1 MNYTLYLRRS
11 TTNQNLSFEAQLTV
25 LTAYVTARSGTV
37 VATFE
42 ESESGKNDARPVLA
56 EAIAHAKK
64 TKSILLVKSIC
75 RLGRSLAKVC
85 SILDDDLNLEIS
97 DIPTGCPKMMLQMM
111 AMMADH
117 EGKMISTR
125 TKDALQVL
133 KANGKVLG
141 NPKLKE
147 VRQKSIQVRKNNATA
162 FKMRIRPIALRM
174 VADGCS
180 AAEVAKNL
188 NDLGIKTIRNQQ
200 WKSTNVSYLLNG
212 SFH

>member
-1 MNYTLYLRRS
+1 MNYVIYLRRS
-11 TTNQNLSFEAQLTV
+11 TTNQNLSFEAQLTI
-25 LTAYVTARSGTV
+25 LTAYTTARCGTV

-42 ESESGKNDARPVLA
+42 ESESGKNDARPILA
-56 EAIAHAKK
+56 EAIAYAKK
-64 TKSILLVKSIC
+64 TKSTLLVKSIC
-75 RLGRSLAKVC
+75 RLGRSLSKVC

-97 DIPTGCPKMMLQMM
+97 DIPTGSPKLMLQML

-117 EGKMISTR
+117 EGKMISIR
-125 TKDALQVL
+125 TKDALAVL

-141 NPKLKE
+141 NPNLNE
-147 VRQKSIQVRKNNATA
+147 ARQKSLEVRKCNANA

-188 NDLGIKTIRNQQ
+188 NDLGIKTVRNQL
-200 WKSTNVSYLLNG
+200 WKSTNISYLLN
-212 SFH
+212 

>member
-56 EAIAHAKK
+56 DAIAHAKK
-64 TKSILLVKSIC
+64 TKSTLLVKSIC

-141 NPKLKE
+141 NPKLNE

-200 WKSTNVSYLLNG
+200 WKSTNVSYLLN
-212 SFH
+212 

>member
-64 TKSILLVKSIC
+64 TKSTLLVKSIC

-200 WKSTNVSYLLNG
+200 WKSTNVSYLLN
-212 SFH
+212 

>member
-1 MNYTLYLRRS
+1 M
-11 TTNQNLSFEAQLTV
+11 TV

-64 TKSILLVKSIC
+64 TKSTLLVKSIC

-141 NPKLKE
+141 NPKLNE

-200 WKSTNVSYLLNG
+200 WKSTNVSYLLN
-212 SFH
+212 

>member
-1 MNYTLYLRRS
+1 MNYTIYCRRS
-11 TTNQNLSFEAQLTV
+11 TTNQNLSFEAQMAV
-25 LTAYVTARSGTV
+25 LTAYITVRSGIV
-37 VATFE
+37 LSTFQ

-56 EAIAHAKK
+56 EAIAYAKK
-64 TKSILLVKSIC
+64 TKSVLLVKSIC
-75 RLGRSLAKVC
+75 RLGRSLSKVC

-97 DIPTGCPKMMLQMM
+97 DIPTGSPKLMLQMM

-125 TKDALQVL
+125 TKDALAVL
-133 KANGKVLG
+133 KTNGKVLG
-141 NPKLKE
+141 NPNLKE
-147 VRQKSIQVRKNNATA
+147 SRQNSLKVSKCNANA

-188 NDLGIKTIRNQQ
+188 NDLGIKTVRNQL
-200 WKSTNVSYLLNG
+200 WKSTNISYLLN
-212 SFH
+212 

>member
-1 MNYTLYLRRS
+1 M
-11 TTNQNLSFEAQLTV
+11 TV
-25 LTAYVTARSGTV
+25 LTAYVTARCGVV

-56 EAIAHAKK
+56 EAIAYAKK
-64 TKSILLVKSIC
+64 TKSTLLVKSIC
-75 RLGRSLAKVC
+75 RLGRSLSKVC
-85 SILDDDLNLEIS
+85 SILDDDLNLEIT
-97 DIPTGCPKMMLQMM
+97 DIPTGSPKLMLQMM

-125 TKDALQVL
+125 TKDALAVL

-141 NPKLKE
+141 NPNLKE
-147 VRQKSIQVRKNNATA
+147 SRQNSLKVRKCNANA

-188 NDLGIKTIRNQQ
+188 NDLGIKTVRNQL
-200 WKSTNVSYLLNG
+200 WKSTNISYLLN
-212 SFH
+212 

>member
-200 WKSTNVSYLLNG
+200 WKSTNVSYLLN
-212 SFH
+212 

>member
-25 LTAYVTARSGTV
+25 LTAYVTARCGVV

-56 EAIAHAKK
+56 EAIAYAKK
-64 TKSILLVKSIC
+64 TKSTLLVKSIC
-75 RLGRSLAKVC
+75 RLGRSLSKVC
-85 SILDDDLNLEIS
+85 SILDDDLNLEIT
-97 DIPTGCPKMMLQMM
+97 DIPTGSPKMMLQMM

-125 TKDALQVL
+125 TKDALAVL
-133 KANGKVLG
+133 KTNGKVLG
-141 NPKLKE
+141 NPNLKE
-147 VRQKSIQVRKNNATA
+147 SRQNSLKVRKCNANA

-188 NDLGIKTIRNQQ
+188 NDLGIKTVRNQL
-200 WKSTNVSYLLNG
+200 WKSTNISYLLN
-212 SFH
+212 

>member
-25 LTAYVTARSGTV
+25 LTAYVTARCGVV

-56 EAIAHAKK
+56 EAIAYAKK
-64 TKSILLVKSIC
+64 TKSTLLVKSIC
-75 RLGRSLAKVC
+75 RLGRSLSKVC
-85 SILDDDLNLEIS
+85 SILDDDLNLEIT
-97 DIPTGCPKMMLQMM
+97 DIPTGSPKLMLQMM

-125 TKDALQVL
+125 TKDALAVL

-141 NPKLKE
+141 NPNLKE
-147 VRQKSIQVRKNNATA
+147 ARQNSLKVRKCNANA

-188 NDLGIKTIRNQQ
+188 NDLGIKTVRNQL
-200 WKSTNVSYLLNG
+200 WKSTNISYLLN
-212 SFH
+212 

>member
-25 LTAYVTARSGTV
+25 LTAYVTARCGVV

-56 EAIAHAKK
+56 EAIAYAKK
-64 TKSILLVKSIC
+64 TKSTLLVKSIC
-75 RLGRSLAKVC
+75 RLGRSLSKVC
-85 SILDDDLNLEIS
+85 SILDDDLNLEIT
-97 DIPTGCPKMMLQMM
+97 DIPTGSPKLMLQMM

-125 TKDALQVL
+125 TKDALAVL

-141 NPKLKE
+141 NPNLKE
-147 VRQKSIQVRKNNATA
+147 SRQNSLKVRKCNANA

-188 NDLGIKTIRNQQ
+188 NDLGIKTVRNQL
-200 WKSTNVSYLLNG
+200 WKSTNISYLLN
-212 SFH
+212 

>member
-25 LTAYVTARSGTV
+25 LTAYVTARCGVV

-56 EAIAHAKK
+56 EAIAYAKK
-64 TKSILLVKSIC
+64 TKSTLLVKSIC
-75 RLGRSLAKVC
+75 RLGRSLSKVC
-85 SILDDDLNLEIS
+85 SILDDDLNLEIT
-97 DIPTGCPKMMLQMM
+97 DIPTGSPKLMLQMM

-125 TKDALQVL
+125 TKDALAVL
-133 KANGKVLG
+133 KANGKFLG
-141 NPKLKE
+141 NPNLKE
-147 VRQKSIQVRKNNATA
+147 SRQNSLKVRKCNANA

-188 NDLGIKTIRNQQ
+188 NDLGIKTVRNQL
-200 WKSTNVSYLLNG
+200 WKSTNISYLLN
-212 SFH
+212 

>member
-25 LTAYVTARSGTV
+25 LTAYVTARCGVV

-42 ESESGKNDARPVLA
+42 ESESGKNDGRPVLA
-56 EAIAHAKK
+56 EAIAYAKK
-64 TKSILLVKSIC
+64 TKSTLLVKSIC
-75 RLGRSLAKVC
+75 RLGRSLSKVC
-85 SILDDDLNLEIS
+85 SILDDDLNLEIT
-97 DIPTGCPKMMLQMM
+97 DIPTGSPKLMLQMM

-125 TKDALQVL
+125 TKDALAVL
-133 KANGKVLG
+133 KTNGKVLG
-141 NPKLKE
+141 NPNLKE
-147 VRQKSIQVRKNNATA
+147 SRQNSLKVRKCNANA

-188 NDLGIKTIRNQQ
+188 NDLGIKTVRNQL
-200 WKSTNVSYLLNG
+200 WKSTNISYLLN
-212 SFH
+212 

>member
-1 MNYTLYLRRS
+1 M
-11 TTNQNLSFEAQLTV
+11 SFEAQLTV

-200 WKSTNVSYLLNG
+200 WKSTNVSYLLN
-212 SFH
+212 

>member
-1 MNYTLYLRRS
+1 
-11 TTNQNLSFEAQLTV
+11 
-25 LTAYVTARSGTV
+25 
-37 VATFE
+37 
-42 ESESGKNDARPVLA
+42 
-56 EAIAHAKK
+56 
-64 TKSILLVKSIC
+64 
-75 RLGRSLAKVC
+75 
-85 SILDDDLNLEIS
+85 
-97 DIPTGCPKMMLQMM
+97 MMLQMM

-117 EGKMISTR
+117 EGKMISSRTR
-125 TKDALQVL
+125 DALAVL

-200 WKSTNVSYLLNG
+200 WKSTNVSYLLN
-212 SFH
+212 

>member
-56 EAIAHAKK
+56 EAIAYAKK
-64 TKSILLVKSIC
+64 TKSTLLVKSIC

-117 EGKMISTR
+117 EGKMISSRTR
-125 TKDALQVL
+125 DALAVL

-200 WKSTNVSYLLNG
+200 WKSTNVSYLLN
-212 SFH
+212 

>member
-25 LTAYVTARSGTV
+25 LTAYVTARCGVV

-42 ESESGKNDARPVLA
+42 ERESGKNDGRPVLA
-56 EAIAHAKK
+56 EAIAYAKK
-64 TKSILLVKSIC
+64 TKSTLLVKSIC
-75 RLGRSLAKVC
+75 RLGRSLSKVC
-85 SILDDDLNLEIS
+85 SILDDDLNLEIT
-97 DIPTGCPKMMLQMM
+97 DIPTGSPKLMLQMM

-125 TKDALQVL
+125 TKDALAVL
-133 KANGKVLG
+133 KTNGKVLG
-141 NPKLKE
+141 NPNLKE
-147 VRQKSIQVRKNNATA
+147 SRQNSLKVRKCNANA

-188 NDLGIKTIRNQQ
+188 NDLGIKTVRNQL
-200 WKSTNVSYLLNG
+200 WKSTNISYLLN
-212 SFH
+212 

>member
-56 EAIAHAKK
+56 EAIAYAKK
-64 TKSILLVKSIC
+64 TKSTLLVKSIC

-200 WKSTNVSYLLNG
+200 WKSTNVSYLLN
-212 SFH
+212 

>member
-64 TKSILLVKSIC
+64 TKSTLLVKSIC

-117 EGKMISTR
+117 EGKMISSRTR
-125 TKDALQVL
+125 DALAVL

-200 WKSTNVSYLLNG
+200 WKSTNVSYLLN
-212 SFH
+212 

>member
-25 LTAYVTARSGTV
+25 LTAYVTARCGVV

-42 ESESGKNDARPVLA
+42 ESESGKNDARPILA
-56 EAIAHAKK
+56 EAIAYAKK
-64 TKSILLVKSIC
+64 TKSTLLVKSIC
-75 RLGRSLAKVC
+75 RLGRSLSKVC
-85 SILDDDLNLEIS
+85 SILDDDLNLEIT
-97 DIPTGCPKMMLQMM
+97 DIPTGSPKMMLQMM

-125 TKDALQVL
+125 TKDALAVL
-133 KANGKVLG
+133 KTNGKVLG
-141 NPKLKE
+141 NPNLKE
-147 VRQKSIQVRKNNATA
+147 SRQNSLKVRKCNANA

-188 NDLGIKTIRNQQ
+188 NDLGIKTVRNQL
-200 WKSTNVSYLLNG
+200 WKSTNISYLLN
-212 SFH
+212 